1 MASDGGGI
9 AQLLRR
15 GTRPPG
21 QNRRCQISFT
31 VSFAKSS
38 LCSLGGRRRW
48 RGTRQ
53 GALAAPQNHSARFAG
68 QIFPHYERKH
78 PSARCRRGVWRA
90 ACSRSASL
98 PASCF
103 VSGMNFKRL
112 LDAYSRL
119 NGGFSIQRVHKRP
132 GRLAHVQRGADGC
145 GRKKPGGT
153 NG

>member
-38 LCSLGGRRRW
+38 LCSLGGRRRGEGGHGRALW
-48 RGTRQ
+48 RLHKTIPHGLL
-53 GALAAPQNHSARFAG
+53 GRFSP
-68 QIFPHYERKH
+68 IMSENIR
-78 PSARCRRGVWRA
+78 RRGVWRA